1 MSAETEIV
9 KVLGLLE
16 TSGEA
21 AAAIAVRGLIQEN
34 QRLRREV
41 AELEREN
48 DTWNSHGKSR
58 AKRRAN
64 EDE

>member
-1 MSAETEIV
+1 MSAETEVV
-9 KVLGLLE
+9 KALGLLE
-16 TSGEA
+16 SSGEVA
-21 AAAIAVRGLIQEN
+21 AANAVRDLIREN

-41 AELEREN
+41 AELEMEN